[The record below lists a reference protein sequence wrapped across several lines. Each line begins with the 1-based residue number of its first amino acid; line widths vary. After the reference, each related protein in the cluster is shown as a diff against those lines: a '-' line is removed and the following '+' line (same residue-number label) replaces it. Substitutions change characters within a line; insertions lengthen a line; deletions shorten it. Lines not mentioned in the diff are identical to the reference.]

1 MEGILVPDTET
12 FLKLIKQAAVEAVR
26 QTKPCNLMFGTVK
39 NEKPLLIH
47 VDGDSKMELEK
58 AFLILSRNV
67 TDYEVEMTVEHK
79 TELQGGGSGDAAFES
94 HLHEYKG
101 RKKFLVHKALKMGE
115 RVILVQLAG
124 ESRYIVLDR
133 IGEG

>member
-1 MEGILVPDTET
+1 MIFVLDTEGL
-12 FLKLIKQAAVEAVR
+12 LKLIKQAAVEAVR
-26 QTKPCNLMFGTVK
+26 QTKPCNLLFGTVK
-39 NEKPLLIH
+39 TANPLLIS
-47 VDGDSKMELEK
+47 VDGDIKMELEK

-67 TDYEVEMTVEHK
+67 TDHEIEMTVEHK

-101 RKKFLVHKALKMGE
+101 KKKFLVHKALKTGE
-115 RVILVQLAG
+115 RVILAQLAG

>member
-1 MEGILVPDTET
+1 MLDTEVL
-12 FLKLIKQAAVEAVR
+12 LKLIKQAAVEAIR

-39 NEKPLLIH
+39 NVNPLLIS
-47 VDGDSKMELEK
+47 VDGDIKMELEQ

-67 TDYEVEMTVEHK
+67 TDYEVKMTVEHK

-101 RKKFLVHKALKMGE
+101 KKKFLVHQALKTGE
-115 RVILVQLAG
+115 RVILAQLAG

-133 IGEG
+133 IGDG

>member
-1 MEGILVPDTET
+1 MLDTEML
-12 FLKLIKQAAVEAVR
+12 LKLIKQAAVEAVR
-26 QTKPCNLMFGTVK
+26 QTKPCNLLFGTVK
-39 NEKPLLIH
+39 NGNPLLIH

-67 TDYEVEMTVEHK
+67 TDYEIEMTVEHK

-94 HLHEYKG
+94 HLHDCKG
-101 RKKFLVHKALKMGE
+101 KKKFLVHQALKTGE
-115 RVILVQLAG
+115 RVILAQLAG

-133 IGEG
+133 IGE